1 MRELKVL
8 GRRDAEAMSA
18 SAAARFHELAAERG
32 LIDVAYA
39 VVPSPIG
46 DLIVAGTKR
55 GLVRISFPTETPEE
69 VVDELSMLLSPR
81 VLESPAELDAARREL
96 DEYFEGRRTQFDV
109 PVDMSLTRG
118 FTRKVLQATARIPFG
133 SVSTYRDVARKAGN
147 ERAYRAAGN
156 ALGANPIPIVV
167 PCHRVLHS
175 NGGLGGY
182 GGGLDVKRYLL
193 KLEHAIEP

>member
-1 MRELKVL
+1 MRELKAI
-8 GRRDAEAMSA
+8 GRREAAAMSA
-18 SAAARFHELAAERG
+18 SAASRFHELAAERG

-55 GLVRISFPTETPEE
+55 GLVRISFPMETPED
-69 VVDELSMLLSPR
+69 VVDELSTLLSPR
-81 VLESPAELDAARREL
+81 VLESPAELDAVRREL
-96 DEYFEGRRTQFDV
+96 DEYFEGRRTRFDV

-133 SVSTYRDVARKAGN
+133 SVSTYREMARKAGN
-147 ERAYRAAGN
+147 DRAYRAAGN
-156 ALGANPIPIVV
+156 ALGSNPIPIVV

-175 NGGLGGY
+175 GGGLGGD
-182 GGGLDVKRYLL
+182 GGGPPAKRVLL
-193 KLEHAIEP
+193 P

>member
-8 GRRDAEAMSA
+8 GKKEADAMAVK
-18 SAAARFHELAAERG
+18 AAERFHDLAAERG

-39 VVPSPIG
+39 VVGSPVG
-46 DLIVAGTKR
+46 DLIVATTRR
-55 GLVRISFPTETPEE
+55 GLVRISFPHEAPED
-69 VVDELSMLLSPR
+69 VVEELATMLSPR
-81 VLESPAELDAARREL
+81 VLESPGKLDEVRREL
-96 DEYFEGRRTQFDV
+96 EEYFEGRRERFDV
-109 PVDMSLTRG
+109 PVDMALTRG

-147 ERAYRAAGN
+147 DRAYRAAGN

-175 NGGLGGY
+175 GGGLGGY

-193 KLEHAIEP
+193 TLEHAI